1 MKKVTPI
8 NRVRGRVAE
17 ICYGSASAMINKRF
31 HCRHVLREGKP
42 MKLRSILSALY
53 FVAVVAYA
61 PLAAAQAL
69 PIAEPE
75 SLGLSAQRLNNI
87 SKVFDV
93 HIKQGKLPGVVLM
106 IARDGKLAYSDA
118 LGFRD
123 PVQRKAMKQDTI
135 FRIYSMSKPLVS
147 VAAMMLV
154 EDGVLQLTDPV
165 SKFLPALKDL
175 EVSVAHVDPAFA
187 KTTYTRVPAQRE
199 MTVQDLLRHSAG
211 LIYGEISRN
220 APVKEAYAQGRL
232 YSPTRNF
239 DIRDLTPSQQITA
252 FSRSPLAHQP
262 GTVWE
267 YSLASD
273 LLGRVVEAASGQRLA
288 DFLEQRLFAPLRMPD
303 SGFWVERKDLGR
315 VAEPLPTDAAGNR
328 TVRLIDVAQ
337 KPANDSGGAGAVST
351 AADYLRFSQMLLS
364 GGKLDGKR
372 VMSRSTIAL
381 MTSDHLGD
389 RIKTALTPGELLLGT
404 PGYTFGLGFAVRKG
418 QGIAGVPGSEGEFT
432 WGGYA
437 GTYFWID
444 PKERIVAVYMSQAP
458 GPTRAYYRKLFRQ
471 LVYAAIID

>member
-1 MKKVTPI
+1 
-8 NRVRGRVAE
+8 
-17 ICYGSASAMINKRF
+17 
-31 HCRHVLREGKP
+31 
-42 MKLRSILSALY
+42 
-53 FVAVVAYA
+53 
-61 PLAAAQAL
+61 
-69 PIAEPE
+69 
-75 SLGLSAQRLNNI
+75 
-87 SKVFDV
+87 
-93 HIKQGKLPGVVLM
+93 
-106 IARDGKLAYSDA
+106 
-118 LGFRD
+118 
-123 PVQRKAMKQDTI
+123 
-135 FRIYSMSKPLVS
+135 
-147 VAAMMLV
+147 
-154 EDGVLQLTDPV
+154 
-165 SKFLPALKDL
+165 
-175 EVSVAHVDPAFA
+175 
-187 KTTYTRVPAQRE
+187 

-303 SGFWVERKDLGR
+303 SGFWVEGKDLGR

-328 TVRLIDVAQ
+328 TVRLIDVAR

-372 VMSRSTIAL
+372 VMSRSSIAL

-389 RIKTALTPGELLLGT
+389 RIKTALTPGEQRARHRWRAR
-404 PGYTFGLGFAVRKG
+404 FGRRIHMGRIRRYLFLDR
-418 QGIAGVPGSEGEFT
+418 SEGAYRRGLHEPGT
-432 WGGYA
+432 GTDTRLLPQAVPAA
-437 GTYFWID
+437 GLCRYHRLRF
-444 PKERIVAVYMSQAP
+444 RRLARNAA
-458 GPTRAYYRKLFRQ
+458 TRSVRPRPAG
-471 LVYAAIID
+471 